1 MRESTRRGWVWALC
15 AVVVLTVVVSG
26 CSKSGGGV
34 EHSTTLHQAAER
46 GDVAAVEKLLD
57 EGADVNARDEG
68 GASPLHA
75 AAFAGHRNVIR
86 LLIKRGADINL
97 EDNDGDTPLGFAKD
111 DATAK
116 LLKGKK
122 SR

>member
-1 MRESTRRGWVWALC
+1 MRESTRCGWVWALG

-26 CSKSGGGV
+26 CSKSGGSG
-34 EHSTTLHQAAER
+34 EHSTALHQAAER
-46 GDVAAVEKLLD
+46 GDVGAVEKLVS
-57 EGADVNARDEG
+57 EGVDVNVRDEG
-68 GASPLHA
+68 GATPLHA
-75 AAFAGHRNVIR
+75 AAFAGHRDVIR
-86 LLIKRGADINL
+86 LLIKKGADINL

-111 DATAK
+111 DATAA